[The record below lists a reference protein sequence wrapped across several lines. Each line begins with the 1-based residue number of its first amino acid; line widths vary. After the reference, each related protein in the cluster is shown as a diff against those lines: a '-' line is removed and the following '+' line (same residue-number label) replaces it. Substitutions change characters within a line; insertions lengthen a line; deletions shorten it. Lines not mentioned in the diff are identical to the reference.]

1 MEVSVSLNITPETHS
16 PEQVLNLVEMNFLK
30 AIVSGIHSGFNEK
43 KTRMSFDLGSP
54 SNILRLKA
62 ALTERDIIFF
72 ENRKVYATDPVF
84 VLWFRRRFL

>member
-43 KTRMSFDLGSP
+43 KTQMSFVLGSP
-54 SNILRLKA
+54 SNITRLKA
-62 ALTERDIIFF
+62 ALTERDIIFS